1 MRHRSNIPAVLAIV
15 VALALAVGAAGT
27 TQAETRLSLDRS
39 FALVDANGKAVT
51 GADFPGRWLLIYFG
65 YTHCADQC
73 PTALSTM
80 VEALDQI
87 GPAAA
92 HIQPLFVTVDPERDH
107 GPMLEAFVS
116 SFDKRLIGLTGTSQ
130 QIADTATLFGFEY
143 TKILAG
149 SDDYVIDHSTKLSLV
164 APDRR
169 DALSFAFTEPY
180 LVAAKLIDE
189 LSRAGITLD
198 RVNNLRAYR

>member
-1 MRHRSNIPAVLAIV
+1 MRHRSNIPAALAVV
-15 VALALAVGAAGT
+15 VALALAVGAAGM

-80 VEALDQI
+80 VEAMDQI
-87 GPAAA
+87 GPAAQY
-92 HIQPLFVTVDPERDH
+92 IQPLFITVDPKRDR
-107 GPMLEAFVS
+107 GPMLAAFVA
-116 SFDKRLIGLTGTSQ
+116 SFDKRLIGLTGTPKQ
-130 QIADTATLFGFEY
+130 VADTATLFGIEY
-143 TKILAG
+143 TKVLAG
-149 SDDYVIDHSTKLSLV
+149 SDDDVIDHSTKLSLV
-164 APDRR
+164 APDRH
-169 DALSFAFTEPY
+169 DAVSFAFAEPY

-189 LSRAGITLD
+189 LSHAGVRLD